1 MLGLTPQ
8 ERRVILFLITIALVG
23 LGIEFIVKINSPL
36 KVIVNA
42 YQDLGKINLN
52 SADKEQLMSLFGIG
66 EKLAQRIID
75 YRAKVEGFKEMDEL
89 KNIKGISDD
98 KYEKIKDF
106 LVVK

>member
-52 SADKEQLMSLFGIG
+52 TADKEQLMGVSGIG

-75 YRAKVEGFKEMDEL
+75 YRVKVEGFKEPEEL

-98 KYEKIKDF
+98 KYEKIKDL